1 MTHKMALFTKQLN
14 DTYASVDITA
24 SYIVHRTYKAILSEA
39 AILHY
44 PYTAVI

>member
-1 MTHKMALFTKQLN
+1 MTRKMAVFTKQLN

-24 SYIVHRTYKAILSEA
+24 SYIVDRTYKAILSKS
-39 AILHY
+39 AISQY